1 MTNLTVVNIDQHVKF
16 INEREGDTLPKV
28 YVLEV
33 LDQIKGYADTDEKS
47 RLSQV
52 IEFSKTLR
60 IKLGLYWMY
69 TKEDAE
75 RWVKQYFK

>member
-1 MTNLTVVNIDQHVKF
+1 MENLAIINIDQHAKY
-16 INEREGDTLPKV
+16 IKDREGDTLPKT

-33 LDQIKGYADTDEKS
+33 LNQIKGYAETDEKS

-52 IEFSKTLR
+52 IEFSKALR
-60 IKLGLYWMY
+60 ANLGLYWMY

-75 RWVKQYFK
+75 KWVTQYFK

>member
-1 MTNLTVVNIDQHVKF
+1 MENLAVINIDQHLKF
-16 INEREGDTLPKV
+16 IQEREGDTLPKV
-28 YVLEV
+28 YVIEILE
-33 LDQIKGYADTDEKS
+33 QIKGYAEADEKS

-60 IKLGLYWMY
+60 IKLGMYWMY

-75 RWVKQYFK
+75 KWVTQYFK